1 MWKKLGMT
9 VFLSAMIG
17 ICGCQ
22 KTDYEKQEEEN
33 KKEELVIW
41 SYYETQAQRD
51 GLNKLIRDF
60 NQSQNQYHVSWE
72 YVPITARYGNP
83 GQSGYTFHDPA
94 WTV

>member
-41 SYYETQAQRD
+41 SFYETQAQRD

-60 NQSQNQYHVSWE
+60 NQSQN
-72 YVPITARYGNP
+72 
-83 GQSGYTFHDPA
+83 
-94 WTV
+94 

>member
-1 MWKKLGMT
+1 MEETGNDC
-9 VFLSAMIG
+9 FFICDDG

-51 GLNKLIRDF
+51 GLNKLTGISISPRI
-60 NQSQNQYHVSWE
+60 NIMY
-72 YVPITARYGNP
+72 RGNMCL
-83 GQSGYTFHDPA
+83 
-94 WTV
+94 